1 VPQAPIAST
10 GAVYRASPPLP
21 ALLHPWR
28 SLPPWDEDDAR
39 VSNLVL
45 RRQGS
50 GGIGSGWW

>member
-28 SLPPWDEDDAR
+28 SLPPWDKDDAR